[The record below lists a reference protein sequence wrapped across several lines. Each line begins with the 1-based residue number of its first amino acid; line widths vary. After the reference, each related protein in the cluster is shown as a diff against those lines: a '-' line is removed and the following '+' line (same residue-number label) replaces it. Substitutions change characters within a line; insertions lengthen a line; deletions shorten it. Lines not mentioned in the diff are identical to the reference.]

1 MKLTGR
7 QKEFLEN
14 FLDMYREAKHPVHYS
29 EVARRLGISN
39 PSAYE
44 MLRILESRGLVQSRY
59 VFKKEGRDRGRST
72 VVFFP
77 TPLAEKV
84 MAQLAGDTWQKGQ
97 WEEVKARILQSLRE
111 GKANDYADLLDE
123 LSLRLEE
130 RKTPMLYLADMTT
143 LAILSLHLL
152 KEEKAHRIL
161 GFLRS
166 LGFSGNVALQMLGG
180 LTMGLSLVERANFRF
195 KTKLLA
201 FARKYHECLS
211 QLNDSDKKELS
222 DFAKEVIEIVE
233 PEQS

>member
-7 QKEFLEN
+7 QREFLGS
-14 FLDMYREAKHPVHYS
+14 FLDLYQEARHPVHYS
-29 EVARRLGISN
+29 EVARKLGVSN

-44 MLRILESRGLVQSRY
+44 MLRILESHGLVQSRY
-59 VFKKEGRDRGRST
+59 VLKGEGKDRGRST
-72 VVFFP
+72 VVFSP
-77 TPLAEKV
+77 TPLAEEV
-84 MAQLAGDTWQKGQ
+84 MAQLAGESWQKGE
-97 WEEVKARILQSLRE
+97 WEEVKERILQALRE
-111 GKANDYADLLDE
+111 GGANEYESLLDE

-166 LGFSGNVALQMLGG
+166 LGFSGSVALQVLGG

-195 KTKLLA
+195 KTRLLT
-201 FARKYHECLS
+201 FARKYHESLAQLS
-211 QLNDSDKKELS
+211 DADKKKLS
-222 DFAKEVIEIVE
+222 DFAREVIEIVE
-233 PEQS
+233 PKQP